1 MRRSRLLFF
10 PVKRHLL
17 QSLRLLAISA
27 LAGAAWVAHRPA
39 DLPDA
44 PKAGSGKNDDLI
56 DMLRQTAI
64 KRAAVVEI
72 SEAEINRHLA
82 ATLAGRLG
90 GTFGSWV
97 SFEGARI
104 DLEPDTARL
113 FLIWKLQGHL
123 RTASVD
129 LAISQDDSNFHVE
142 LLRGAYGH
150 LEMPRGMMRPLYPAL
165 RSVADALDP
174 EIRALFQMT
183 KITIAKDKLVLDP
196 RFPSA

>member
-1 MRRSRLLFF
+1 MKRQLF
-10 PVKRHLL
+10 
-17 QSLRLLAISA
+17 QSLRLLFISA

-39 DLPDA
+39 DLPST
-44 PKAGSGKNDDLI
+44 PTSGNGKNDDMI

-72 SEAEINRHLA
+72 SEADINRHLA
-82 ATLAGRLG
+82 TTLAGKIASMFG
-90 GTFGSWV
+90 GWV
-97 SFEGARI
+97 SFDGARI
-104 DLEPDTARL
+104 DLEPEYARL
-113 FLIWKLQGHL
+113 FLVWRLHGQM

-129 LAISQDDSNFHVE
+129 LAISRDENNFHVE

-150 LEMPRGMMRPLYPAL
+150 LEMPRGMMRPLYPVLEA
-165 RSVADALDP
+165 VAEALDP

-196 RFPSA
+196 RFPPA

>member
-1 MRRSRLLFF
+1 MKRR
-10 PVKRHLL
+10 LL
-17 QSLRLLAISA
+17 QSLRLLVISA

-39 DLPDA
+39 DLPVTPQADA
-44 PKAGSGKNDDLI
+44 GRSDDLI

-64 KRAAVVEI
+64 KRAAVVEV
-72 SEAEINRHLA
+72 SEAEINRHLGGV
-82 ATLAGRLG
+82 LAGRMANVFG
-90 GTFGSWV
+90 GWL

-104 DLEPDTARL
+104 DLEPGIARV
-113 FLIWKLQGHL
+113 FLIWKLHGHL

-129 LAISQDDSNFHVE
+129 LAIDRDDSNFHVD

-165 RSVADALDP
+165 RSVADTLAP

-196 RFPSA
+196 RFPPA